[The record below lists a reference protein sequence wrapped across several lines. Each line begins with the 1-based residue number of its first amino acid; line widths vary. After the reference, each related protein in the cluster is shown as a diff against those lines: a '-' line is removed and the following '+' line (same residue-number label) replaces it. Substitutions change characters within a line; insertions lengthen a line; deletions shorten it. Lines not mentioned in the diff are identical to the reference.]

1 MARPEAARVVSV
13 LTAHTARVPD
23 DVLASARGLMDAA
36 FDDFED
42 DDWSHALGGEH
53 AYVVVDGQVV
63 AHGSLVRRHCYLGA
77 DLRPLRLGYVEAVA
91 VHPAHQ
97 RRGLGSAVMAA
108 LEELAPAYD
117 LLALGASDEGR
128 PMYDARGWVPW
139 RGSLH
144 ALGPSG
150 VERTAE
156 EEGYVLVL
164 PGDLALD
171 ALDLDAPLTCDWRE
185 GDVW

>member
-1 MARPEAARVVSV
+1 MRAVEVT
-13 LTAHTARVPD
+13 TAHTARVPG
-23 DVLASARGLMDAA
+23 DVLAGARALMDRA

-42 DDWSHALGGEH
+42 EDWSHALGGEH
-53 AYVVVDGQVV
+53 ALVVEDRRVV
-63 AHGSLVRRHCYLGA
+63 AHGCVVLRRFLLGERV
-77 DLRPLRLGYVEAVA
+77 LRVGYVEAVA
-91 VHPAHQ
+91 VEPDLQ
-97 RRGLGSAVMAA
+97 RQGLGTAVMAA
-108 LEELAPAYD
+108 LERLAPAYD

-139 RGSLH
+139 RGPLH
-144 ALGPSG
+144 VLGPSG

-164 PGDLALD
+164 AGALALD